1 MTGDEMKQ
9 TASKEKYER
18 WTRLS
23 SYVSMALGIG
33 IIPLGI
39 GFFHGIHVIEE
50 KPHVFWGFFA
60 ALIAWCALGSIV
72 VVLLRKRGKQ
82 LKKAAALN
90 APQEISNPLFESLID
105 EYKLD
110 RLEQLTK
117 NSFFQSWKLSSDD
130 LGRTEDGSLFLFLC
144 FSKKQHEIML
154 EFSEKWVS
162 IIIDEESGSDEEP
175 PALSMENNKTLD
187 ELIAAV
193 TDECRKELEKD

>member
-1 MTGDEMKQ
+1 MQKTNQ
-9 TASKEKYER
+9 EKYER
-18 WTRLS
+18 WARLS
-23 SYVSMALGIG
+23 ACASMALGIG

-39 GFFHGIHVIEE
+39 GFFHGIHVIEQ
-50 KPHVFWGFFA
+50 KPSVFWGFSGS
-60 ALIAWCALGSIV
+60 LIAWCALGSIV

-130 LGRTEDGSLFLFLC
+130 LRESEKGSVFLTLVFTNN
-144 FSKKQHEIML
+144 QHEIL
-154 EFSEKWVS
+154 LDFSEEEASVAV
-162 IIIDEESGSDEEP
+162 DEESGSDKEP
-175 PALSMENNKTLD
+175 TTLSMENYKTLD
-187 ELIAAV
+187 ELLSAV
-193 TDECRKELEKD
+193 TDVCQKELGKD